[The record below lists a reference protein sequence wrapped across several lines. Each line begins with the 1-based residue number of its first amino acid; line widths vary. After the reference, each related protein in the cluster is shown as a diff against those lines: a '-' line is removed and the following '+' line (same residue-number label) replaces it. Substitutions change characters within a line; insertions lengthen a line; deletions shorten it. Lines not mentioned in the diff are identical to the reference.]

1 MQSNSQLNLENISES
16 GVPESRLNDAPE
28 VLTLVKNLIS
38 ADNRR
43 SAVRAKVKGLI
54 DGNPPYNGGELKR
67 LGQSSRCNTN
77 FRESESFL
85 GIGLSAFYD
94 VFSEA
99 PTYATVRINHGDAN
113 DSETYSRIITEEF
126 DRLQKKDDDFDYLI
140 QLSQHEMVLYGVG
153 PLMFEDSTDWRCKAI
168 KAGDILV
175 PEGTKSNVN
184 DWSVCVVRAR
194 YQVHELYAF
203 IRNEEAAAKM
213 GWDVP
218 SAKKAIMR
226 AAPENVGGNS
236 DTWEFHQQQLRNNDL
251 SYSSRCDVVTAAHVF
266 YREFPD
272 DDNPKGGISHCIVDE
287 RSLDAKK
294 FLFRKVRRFKK
305 WQEAIHVLFY
315 DKGDGT
321 YHSVKGMGVKM
332 FGAMEIKNRLRCA
345 LVDAAFMRAQILL
358 QPTTP
363 DATNKMGLVQMGPMA
378 VLPNGFSVVTH
389 NTPNVLDAPLTI
401 ERELEGLIQA
411 NTSQYRQRLEKQ
423 GNPRTA
429 TEIEAITAQ
438 QSTLGKTQLNRY
450 YEQLDALFEERYRR
464 AISSSLTPSMAGG
477 AEAVEFQKRCIDRG
491 CPRDCFDKIDYVRAT
506 RTVGRG
512 SSFERKRTMQEL
524 LNISSM
530 LPESGRANVIA
541 DNIASMVGYGNVDRY
556 FPTQINDPNRQE
568 AEQEAA
574 TENALFKLGAPIP
587 VTDVDQHVAHA
598 QSHLSFGVQ
607 AAQAAQQG
615 GDIVEVAAT
624 LQTLLPHLG
633 QHLQRLGADPSRKDV
648 SALLEQQAKE
658 LAQVAKKIIAAAQQ
672 QAQAAAQQQAQMPPP
687 DPNMMK
693 VEREQTRKDAVAQ
706 ADMARRDAKA
716 KQEMALADAKTASAM
731 RSGRQ

>member
-1 MQSNSQLNLENISES
+1 
-16 GVPESRLNDAPE
+16 
-28 VLTLVKNLIS
+28 
-38 ADNRR
+38 
-43 SAVRAKVKGLI
+43 
-54 DGNPPYNGGELKR
+54 
-67 LGQSSRCNTN
+67 
-77 FRESESFL
+77 
-85 GIGLSAFYD
+85 
-94 VFSEA
+94 
-99 PTYATVRINHGDAN
+99 
-113 DSETYSRIITEEF
+113 
-126 DRLQKKDDDFDYLI
+126 
-140 QLSQHEMVLYGVG
+140 
-153 PLMFEDSTDWRCKAI
+153 
-168 KAGDILV
+168 
-175 PEGTKSNVN
+175 
-184 DWSVCVVRAR
+184 
-194 YQVHELYAF
+194 
-203 IRNEEAAAKM
+203 
-213 GWDVP
+213 
-218 SAKKAIMR
+218 
-226 AAPENVGGNS
+226 
-236 DTWEFHQQQLRNNDL
+236 
-251 SYSSRCDVVTAAHVF
+251 
-266 YREFPD
+266 
-272 DDNPKGGISHCIVDE
+272 
-287 RSLDAKK
+287 
-294 FLFRKVRRFKK
+294 
-305 WQEAIHVLFY
+305 
-315 DKGDGT
+315 
-321 YHSVKGMGVKM
+321 
-332 FGAMEIKNRLRCA
+332 
-345 LVDAAFMRAQILL
+345 
-358 QPTTP
+358 
-363 DATNKMGLVQMGPMA
+363 
-378 VLPNGFSVVTH
+378 
-389 NTPNVLDAPLTI
+389 
-401 ERELEGLIQA
+401 LIQA

-464 AISSSLTPSMAGG
+464 AINPSLTPSMAGG

-491 CPRDCFDKIDYVRAT
+491 CPRDCLDKIDYVRAT

-556 FPTQINDPNRQE
+556 FPTQINDPDRQE

-598 QSHLSFGVQ
+598 QAHLSFGVQ

-731 RSGRQ
+731 RNGRQ